1 MKKIVFFG
9 AGNIAQSIIL
19 GLISIGYDK
28 RNILFIDRNKKN
40 QSYLKKIGIKKYS
53 SKHINNIDLFFLAV
67 KPKDALMAFQ
77 EICDSHKN
85 SKVVSLVAGIKS
97 KQYFSISKN
106 TQLIRAMP
114 TTSSKF
120 GKGITALFNISSSS
134 PSFNKVKKIF
144 NKLGMAIE
152 LNKEQEMDAF
162 TGLIGS
168 GPAYFF
174 YLLKVYEKRLMKI
187 CNNDAK
193 MVADAM
199 SNMLEGVALSVASND
214 NLDNLIAKVA
224 SKKGTTEAGLKSFKE
239 NKLLST
245 FDKGITTAIKRS
257 KEISNES

>member
-1 MKKIVFFG
+1 M
-9 AGNIAQSIIL
+9 
-19 GLISIGYDK
+19 
-28 RNILFIDRNKKN
+28 
-40 QSYLKKIGIKKYS
+40 
-53 SKHINNIDLFFLAV
+53 AV

-85 SKVVSLVAGIKS
+85 PKVVSLVAGIKS

-106 TQLIRAMP
+106 IQLIRAMP